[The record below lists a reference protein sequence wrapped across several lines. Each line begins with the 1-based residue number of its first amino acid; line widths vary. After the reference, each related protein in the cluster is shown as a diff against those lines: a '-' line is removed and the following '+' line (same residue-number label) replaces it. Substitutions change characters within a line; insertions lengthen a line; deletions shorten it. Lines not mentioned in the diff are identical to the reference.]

1 MKKAPRFEGAGQGVG
16 KPNAAPPDTALD
28 QKRQRQVDPRA
39 ALRLPCDC
47 LVCGGTDKDAPCVNQ
62 LSIPG
67 TAPLELDNRIIALE
81 LEATIRN
88 RPGRFVLFGELA
100 LRARCSKDWLIAGLL
115 GAGEASAFYGA
126 PGDGKSVLVEDM
138 GLHVA
143 ANAVTDMPWCGRAVK
158 GGGVLYFALE
168 RMALVER
175 RALAFKLEHDVP
187 DDIPFAVVG
196 GGGRLD
202 FREANVCKRILE
214 MVEGV
219 EALTRIKVALIVMDT
234 LSRALCGA
242 DENSSKDM
250 GAVVRAT
257 SILQN
262 DGERHVMWVHHIPH
276 GGDRLRGHGSLIGAV
291 DTAIHVTHDPGSDIR
306 RATVTKA
313 NDSEEGEQVTFTL
326 ASVTIN
332 PNEGT
337 TAPVVVSVT
346 DAPAAKPKAAKSIRA
361 STKLAIDII
370 QFAHETIRPWNDN
383 LQVQAAN
390 VEAVR
395 IEFDRRYVGE
405 PAAKRQAWRRAMN
418 DRQFI
423 AHRDGKCW
431 PVT

>member
-1 MKKAPRFEGAGQGVG
+1 VRAGKGV
-16 KPNAAPPDTALD
+16 A
-28 QKRQRQVDPRA
+28 RDPRNDRA
-39 ALRLPCDC
+39 QQGIVSEERSRHIAQANRDQVTPLPCGC
-47 LVCGGTDKDAPCVNQ
+47 FQCGGTDKDALCVNQ

-67 TAPLELDNRIIALE
+67 IAPLEPDNRTISLE

-88 RPGRFVLFGELA
+88 RPGRFVLFSELA
-100 LRARCSKDWLIAGLL
+100 LRARPSKDWLIQGLL

-126 PGDGKSVLVEDM
+126 PGDGKSVLVEDL

-143 ANAVTDMPWCGRAVK
+143 ANVIAPMPWCGRKVK
-158 GGGVLYFALE
+158 GGGVLYIALE
-168 RMALVER
+168 RKALVER
-175 RALAFKLEHDVP
+175 RAIAFRMEHDMP
-187 DDIPFAVVG
+187 DIPFAIVG
-196 GGGRLD
+196 GVAD
-202 FREANVCKRILE
+202 FREANICNHILGWI
-214 MVEGV
+214 EGV
-219 EALTRIKVALIVMDT
+219 EALTRIHVDLIIIDT

-262 DGERHVMWVHHIPH
+262 DGERHVMWVHHVPH

-332 PNEGT
+332 LDEDT
-337 TAPVVVSVT
+337 TAPVVVPVT

-370 QFAHETIRPWNDN
+370 REFAHESVRPWNDGP
-383 LQVQAAN
+383 QVQAAN

-405 PAAKRQAWRRAMN
+405 PATKRQAWRRAMN

-423 AHRDGKCW
+423 AQRDGKCW
-431 PVT
+431 LVMSDSK

>member
-1 MKKAPRFEGAGQGVG
+1 M
-16 KPNAAPPDTALD
+16 
-28 QKRQRQVDPRA
+28 
-39 ALRLPCDC
+39 
-47 LVCGGTDKDAPCVNQ
+47 DARCVNQ
-62 LSIPG
+62 PSIPG
-67 TAPLELDNRIIALE
+67 IAPLEPDNRPASLD

-100 LRARCSKDWLIAGLL
+100 LRARLSKDWLVEGLL

-126 PGDGKSVLVEDM
+126 PGDSKSVLVEDL

-143 ANAVTDMPWCGRAVK
+143 VNTYRPTLWCGRKVR
-158 GGGVLYFALE
+158 GGGVLYIALE
-168 RMALVER
+168 RKELVKR
-175 RALAFKLEHDVP
+175 RALAFQMEHDTP
-187 DDIPFAVVG
+187 DIPFAIVG
-196 GGGRLD
+196 DAGVD
-202 FREANVCKRILE
+202 FRDANICNRILE
-214 MVEGV
+214 MVEAV
-219 EALTRIKVALIVMDT
+219 EAITRCPTDLIIIDT

-262 DGERHVMWVHHIPH
+262 DGARHVMWVHHVPH

-291 DTAIHVTHDPGSDIR
+291 DTAVHVTHDQGSDIR

-326 ASVTIN
+326 RSVTIN
-332 PNEGT
+332 PDDNT
-337 TAPVVVSVT
+337 AAPVVVPVT
-346 DAPAAKPKAAKSIRA
+346 DAPAKPKAAKSVRA

-370 QFAHETIRPWNDN
+370 RELAHETIRPWNDGP
-383 LQVQAAN
+383 QVQAAD

-395 IEFDRRYVGE
+395 KEFDRRYVGK
-405 PAAKRQAWRRAMN
+405 PAAKRQAWKRAMN

-423 AHRDGKCW
+423 GQRDGKCW
-431 PVT
+431 II